1 MRMLPLAVVL
11 MVGAGLLLAGLAGYT
26 WRRRGIPAG
35 LSLAVLLLAVAWWGL
50 AYALEIS
57 SDALGA
63 KRLWGDLKYV
73 GIGVLGPA
81 WLAFVLQYTGRGH
94 LLTRRRL
101 LALAVEPVAVQL
113 LLVFDATHD
122 LIRFY
127 RPTADP
133 DELPV
138 VGTGPLFWAHF
149 GYLNLLLL
157 GATVLFV
164 VSLARLSR
172 LYWRMSAVL
181 LAAALLPWAANLLHN
196 FSVGPFTRLDLT
208 PFAFIITGAVLVWG
222 LLRERLLDLA
232 PVARSVVVETMGD
245 AVLVLD
251 AYGRVVDANPAA
263 AGVLGERRSEL
274 AGRPLSELLPRYDAA
289 AGEAPG
295 LQESPVESELTLPVR
310 GETRHFDARRQPLPD
325 RRGQRAGELVV
336 LRDVTERKL
345 AETQLR
351 QLLAERSRIARA
363 LQASLLPATLP
374 DLPGA
379 RVAARYRPAGD
390 GREIG
395 GDFYDLYPISRE
407 QWALVLGDVSGK
419 GAEAAAMT
427 ALVRYTLRTLTREAA
442 SPSEALRELNDAM
455 LRQATD
461 ERYCTLVS
469 AVVQPHNGGLQMTM
483 CLGGHHQPL
492 LRRSDGTVEPTGR
505 PGSALGL
512 LDEPDLHDTVVDLG
526 QGDLICLYTDGLVEA
541 RRGSDLFGVSRAA
554 AVLAEQSAGGPDHA
568 ADKLVAAAR
577 GFRGG
582 PLSDDLALLLLQ
594 AS

>member
-1 MRMLPLAVVL
+1 MLPLAVLL
-11 MVGAGLLLAGLAGYT
+11 MVGAGVLLAGLAGHV

-94 LLTRRRL
+94 LLTGRRL

-113 LLVFDATHD
+113 LLAFDATHD

-127 RPTADP
+127 QAPTAD
-133 DELPV
+133 DALPV
-138 VGTGPLFWAHF
+138 VGTGPLFWVHF
-149 GYLNLLLL
+149 GYINLLLVV
-157 GATVLFV
+157 ATALFV

-196 FSVGPFTRLDLT
+196 LSVGPFVRLDLT
-208 PFAFIITGAVLVWG
+208 PFAFIVTGAVLVWG

-232 PVARSVVVETMGD
+232 PVARSVVVETMTD

-263 AGVLGERRSEL
+263 SGVLGERRSEL
-274 AGRPLSELLPRYDAA
+274 AGRPLTDLLPGYAA
-289 AGEAPG
+289 AGGEAHPPNAPA
-295 LQESPVESELTLPVR
+295 LETELTLPVR
-310 GETRHFDARRQPLPD
+310 GETRHFDVRRQPLPD

-363 LQASLLPATLP
+363 LQASLLPTTLP
-374 DLPGA
+374 KLPGA
-379 RVAARYRPAGD
+379 QVAARYRPAGE

-395 GDFYDLYPISRE
+395 GDFYDLYRISQER
-407 QWALVLGDVSGK
+407 WALVLGDVSGK

-455 LRQATD
+455 LRQTTD

-469 AVVQPHNGGLQMTM
+469 GLVEPHDGGLRMTL

-492 LRRSDGTVEPTGR
+492 LRRNDGTVEPTGR
-505 PGSALGL
+505 LGSALGL
-512 LDEPDLHDTVVDLG
+512 LDDPDLHDTVVDLG

-541 RRGSDLFGVSRAA
+541 RRGPDLFGVSRAA
-554 AVLAEQSAGGPDHA
+554 SVLAEQSSATPDSA
-568 ADKLVAAAR
+568 ADRLEAAAR

-582 PLSDDLALLLLQ
+582 PLNDDLALMLLQ